1 MTGKHPPNK
10 GQTHMETRKYEI
22 ADLFCGAGGSSEGAR
37 KAIEDLGGTMN
48 LRAVNHWNI
57 AIATH
62 SANHPAATHV
72 IEDVNHVDPEA
83 VVTNGRLDI
92 LMASPECKF
101 YSRARGGKPVHDQGR
116 MNPWVVHD
124 WLTKL
129 NVQTVL
135 IENVPEFTDWGPL
148 DDDWRPIKSQ
158 KGLQFQAW
166 FMTFLSLGYK
176 AEWRMLNAA
185 DYGDATT
192 RIRFFL
198 IARKDGLP
206 ITWPEPSHAKGE
218 TGMFPGRLPWR
229 GAREVIDWSN
239 QGKSLLD
246 HPKYLKKPLSE
257 KTRARIARGL
267 QKFGGPL
274 APLYIRLLD
283 IPGYDETLPTE
294 IDLQPF
300 IINRHGDNGSARV
313 HSIENPMPTATGR
326 GSGYLVQT
334 DAEPFHGSDRQHT
347 AARAMEEPLH
357 TITTLTAGGEYVVK
371 PEAKPFVGA
380 NRNQNVPKDMEE
392 PIPPVTTK
400 GSIYLVE
407 PDLQPYMLGQQSG
420 STPRSTDQP
429 MPTVASDGAI
439 SLIQPQ
445 IVRYNGQSDTE
456 DIDNPL
462 STILTNNKHGLV
474 KPTLIEFY
482 GDIRN
487 QEVDTPLTTI
497 TQRIK
502 HGLINPTLV
511 EVNHSESNKEANG
524 RRTPSINDPLPS
536 PTTKRAVA
544 LANPSIIEIN
554 HGNGNDG
561 DKGNDRRVHSVDEP
575 IVSIT
580 TSPGLGLVSPM
591 LVQTGQ
597 TGGNGGYSRPTNQPL
612 PTLTT
617 RNDMN
622 VVTPVADPYIIP
634 NFGER
639 DGQEPRTH
647 DIDEPVPTVTSR
659 GAGSLVTPIL
669 EQLEEANI
677 DPRRLIVID
686 GHPYLLDI
694 RFRMLQNQELAR
706 AMGFQDEETTYEFH
720 GTVAEITKQIGNAVP
735 VNLAAALVKAILSP
749 TQEQPDNNE

>member
-1 MTGKHPPNK
+1 MTLTITKPEPV
-10 GQTHMETRKYEI
+10 EI
-22 ADLFCGAGGSSEGAR
+22 ADLFCGAGGSSEGAK
-37 KAIEDLGGTMN
+37 KAIEELGRTMN

-62 SANHPAATHV
+62 SANHPMATHV
-72 IEDVNHVDPEA
+72 IEDVNIVDPET
-83 VVTNGRLDI
+83 VVEKGWLDI
-92 LMASPECKF
+92 LLASPECKF

-116 MNPWVVHD
+116 MSPRAIHN

-129 NVQTVL
+129 DVRCV
-135 IENVPEFTDWGPL
+135 IVENVPEFVDWGPL
-148 DDDWRPIKSQ
+148 GPDDRPIKSQ
-158 KGLQFQAW
+158 KGIHFQDW
-166 FMTFLSLGYK
+166 FLTFQSLGYT
-176 AEWRMLNAA
+176 AEWRMMNAA

-206 ITWPEPSHAKGE
+206 ITWPEPSHAKGD

-229 GAREVIDWSN
+229 GARDIIDWSN

-246 HPKYLKKPLSE
+246 HPKYIKKPLSE

-267 QKFGGPL
+267 TKFGGPL

-283 IPGYDETLPTE
+283 IPGYDNTFPTDIE
-294 IDLQPF
+294 LQPF

-313 HSIENPMPTATGR
+313 HSIEDPIPTATGR
-326 GSGYLVQT
+326 GSGYLIQT

-347 AARAMEEPLH
+347 AARSMDDPLH

-407 PDLQPYMLGQQSG
+407 PDLQPYILGQQSG
-420 STPRSTDQP
+420 ATPRSTDNP
-429 MPTVASDGAI
+429 VPTITADGAI
-439 SLIQPQ
+439 SLIQPR
-445 IVRYNGQSDTE
+445 IVRYNGQSSTE

-474 KPTLIEFY
+474 KPTLIEYY

-487 QEVDTPLTTI
+487 QDVETPLTTI

-502 HGLINPTLV
+502 HGLVNPTLV
-511 EVNHSESNKEANG
+511 EVNHADNPAKEVNG
-524 RRTPSINDPLPS
+524 RRTPSIDDPLPS
-536 PTTKRAVA
+536 PTTKRALG

-554 HGNGNDG
+554 HGNGADG
-561 DKGNDRRVHSVDEP
+561 DKGNDRRAHSVDDP
-575 IVSIT
+575 LGSIT
-580 TSPGLGLVSPM
+580 TNPGLALASPM

-597 TGGNGGYSRPTNQPL
+597 TGGNGSYSRPTDQPI

-639 DGQEPRTH
+639 DGQEPRVH

-659 GAGSLVTPIL
+659 GAGSLVTPLL
-669 EQLEEANI
+669 EQLEEASI
-677 DPRRLIVID
+677 DPRRLIIID

-694 RFRMLQNQELAR
+694 RFRMLQNRELAR
-706 AMGFQDEETTYEFH
+706 AMGFDDEESTYEFH

-735 VNLAAALVKAILSP
+735 VHLAAALVKAVLTP
-749 TQEQPDNNE
+749 TQDQPTPAAPTG